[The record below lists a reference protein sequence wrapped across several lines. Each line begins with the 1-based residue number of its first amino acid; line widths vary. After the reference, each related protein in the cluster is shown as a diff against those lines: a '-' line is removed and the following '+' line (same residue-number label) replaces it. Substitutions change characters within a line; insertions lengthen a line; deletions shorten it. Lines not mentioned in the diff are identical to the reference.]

1 LRGTRA
7 ESHENH
13 LHQNLENII
22 LIVFFAAF
30 GLGFSGCNIP
40 PKHEKVALHFCAYS
54 TRRLLLC
61 FTGPNRRLWRFDY
74 LWLDPECESSEHQ
87 VRSRGPLAAL
97 QKELGDN
104 YQIIEEGLDGR
115 TTDARD
121 PGSPI
126 SGAQLDGSAYLPAC
140 LASHLPVDLVVI
152 MLGTNDLK
160 PVFNRTPLRIAIGAA
175 HLIDLVNTLNGGVG
189 TTYKNPKVLLICPPP
204 LNPEIEKGPVF
215 GEMFKG
221 GVEKSQKLSELYEAV
236 AKMGGA
242 EFLNAGSVISTDGVD
257 GLHLTAESERKLGVA
272 VAAKVKE
279 MCK

>member
-1 LRGTRA
+1 MKKLLCISALLVLALVGSCFA
-7 ESHENH
+7 EPFR
-13 LHQNLENII
+13 
-22 LIVFFAAF
+22 IVAY
-30 GLGFSGCNIP
+30 GDSITYGWIP
-40 PKHEKVALHFCAYS
+40 NANPPS
-54 TRRLLLC
+54 TRY
-61 FTGPNRRLWRFDY
+61 GPEDRW
-74 LWLDPECESSEHQ
+74 P
-87 VRSRGPLAAL
+87 GAL
-97 QKELGDN
+97 QKELGNN
-104 YQIIEEGLDGR
+104 YQVIEEGLDGR

-140 LASHLPVDLVVI
+140 LASHLPVDLVII

-160 PVFNRTPLRIAIGAA
+160 PVFNRTPLRIAIGAS

-221 GVEKSQKLSELYEAV
+221 GVEKSQKLAELYEAV

-279 MCK
+279 MLK